1 VPPGKGLKKR
11 EPRPVKQGYGKDT
24 IRSTKEREG
33 LLPMYQPQTLFLAAV
48 LLLPPALL
56 VGQNSTSDFN
66 TFFDMFKTAVAQKDT
81 VTIKKLMASRFN
93 FIHAVNVR
101 RADVFEGLDSD
112 NGQQWT
118 NLQQAVQGTPV
129 TYNGDGPY
137 KNSRMLQCV
146 PNQMIYEC
154 LVVFQK
160 DSQNLWQWKAMAM
173 PTR

>member
-1 VPPGKGLKKR
+1 MNTYRVIRLPISYIR
-11 EPRPVKQGYGKDT
+11 VIAPRRT
-24 IRSTKEREG
+24 IHADLE
-33 LLPMYQPQTLFLAAV
+33 V
-48 LLLPPALL
+48 LLAQ
-56 VGQNSTSDFN
+56 VEIRSDFN
-66 TFFDMFKTAVAQKDT
+66 TFFDVFKTAVIQRDT
-81 VTIKKLMASRFN
+81 VTLTKLMASSFN